1 MDKLKCNIEEIV
13 ENERLLQE
21 QVRVF
26 EEKTLRRKEK
36 ILKLEKDHR
45 CIMEEKFQLKI
56 KLQEYR
62 TKEIKFVRNLIVL

>member
-13 ENERLLQE
+13 ENERLLKE

-36 ILKLEKDHR
+36 ILKLEKDHW
-45 CIMEEKFQLKI
+45 CIMEENFQLKM
-56 KLQEYR
+56 KL
-62 TKEIKFVRNLIVL
+62 